1 MLISTHLPPPVITER
16 TAALAFM
23 THILCW
29 SCGMY
34 FSAATTSENDQGSMN
49 LASKTVPVCSTH
61 PVEGRRHPADYWVL
75 DPPLYVGNDLP
86 GIALEPMPIEGLGHE
101 AKLDDEIVG
110 EVLRLSLAAFLA
122 PQPEQGSLVAPHDD
136 PGVGAADEAPAIK
149 AFGGDPCGLEREG
162 HDALQFSC

>member
-1 MLISTHLPPPVITER
+1 QHELGLEDG
-16 TAALAFM
+16 AGL
-23 THILCW
+23 L
-29 SCGMY
+29 
-34 FSAATTSENDQGSMN
+34 N
-49 LASKTVPVCSTH
+49 H

-136 PGVGAADEAPAIK
+136 PGVGAADEAPAIN

-162 HDALQFSC
+162 HDALQFSCSRISSAALRITPSASADRSRSRLSK